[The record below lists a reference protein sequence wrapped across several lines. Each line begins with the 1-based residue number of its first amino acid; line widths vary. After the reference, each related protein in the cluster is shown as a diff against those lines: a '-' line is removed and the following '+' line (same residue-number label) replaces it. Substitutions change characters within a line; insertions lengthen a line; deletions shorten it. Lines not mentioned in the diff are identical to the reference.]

1 MGGPKSSRGL
11 YNSKAIN
18 DNEMNAGCIVEN
30 CETINSM

>member
-18 DNEMNAGCIVEN
+18 DNEMNVGCIVEN